1 MCGVAGYINL
11 DGEPA
16 ASTIVTSMMKAIRHR
31 GPDGEG
37 SYIDGQVGL
46 GHVRLSIIDLTDGGR
61 QPMQSPSGR
70 YIIIYNG
77 ELYNFLE
84 LRVELQSK
92 GVSFTSRSD
101 TEVILRAYEV
111 WGDDA
116 FERFNGMFALAIWD
130 KEKRILTLARDRMGV
145 KPLYVAYNG
154 VTFAFGSEVK
164 AIFGTPW
171 FKPRLDLAGLREYL
185 TFQNF
190 YGERTLFHGIS
201 LMSPGTITKVSAS
214 GAAISQRTFS
224 VIQFNSVETLSSE
237 AEVAEELSHRFA
249 QAVSRQLIA
258 DVDVGAYLSGG
269 MDSGSIVSVAA
280 SKVDNLRTF
289 TCGFDTSSS
298 VGMEQYFDER
308 KDAELMSAVFETEH
322 YEMVLKAGDMEK
334 VLPGLV
340 HHLEEPRVGQ
350 SYPNYYIARL
360 ASKFNKVVLSGAGGD
375 ELFGGYP
382 WRCLP
387 CLDRDPEV
395 FQENVY
401 NQWQRILPDSDA
413 ALNFAPIWNE
423 VKDAH
428 PRDTFN
434 DAFTKPIS
442 DGVTGQVDAVL
453 TFETKTFLHGLLVVS
468 DKIAMA
474 HGLEER
480 VPFLDNDLVDFALAL
495 PAKYKIGGYPW
506 AKTQT
511 EADGERSTEGKK
523 ILRTA
528 LSSRIPSVIANRDK
542 QGFSAPDAGWFRGR
556 SAEFVSAR
564 IGNPHARIYRVLN
577 YAAISPLLDDHSQ
590 GQNRRL
596 LIWSLLYLEQI
607 FQEYDLV

>member
-1 MCGVAGYINL
+1 MCGISGYINL

-16 ASTIVTSMMKAIRHR
+16 ASTIVTAMMTAIRHR
-31 GPDGEG
+31 GPDGQG
-37 SYIDGQVGL
+37 SFIDGQVGL
-46 GHVRLSIIDLTDGGR
+46 GHVRLSIIDLSDGGR

-70 YIIIYNG
+70 YTIIYNG
-77 ELYNFLE
+77 ELYNYLE
-84 LRVELQSK
+84 LRVELQAK
-92 GVSFTSRSD
+92 GVAFTSSSD

-116 FERFNGMFALAIWD
+116 FVRFNGMFALAIWD
-130 KEKRILTLARDRMGV
+130 KETRILTLARDRMGV

-154 VTFAFGSEVK
+154 TTFAFGSEAK
-164 AIFGTPW
+164 AIFATPW

-190 YGERTLFHGIS
+190 YGERTLFEGIS
-201 LMSPGTITKVSAS
+201 LVTPGTIIKIDVGTSTVT
-214 GAAISQRTFS
+214 QNTFS
-224 VIQFNSVETLSSE
+224 NIQFNSVETSASE
-237 AEVAEELSHRFA
+237 ADIADELSHVFA

-280 SKVDNLRTF
+280 GQVENLRTF
-289 TCGFDTSSS
+289 TCGFDVSSS
-298 VGMEQYFDER
+298 VGMEAYFDER
-308 KDAELMSAVFETEH
+308 RDAELMAAVFETEH

-334 VLPGLV
+334 VLPALV
-340 HHLEEPRVGQ
+340 HHMEEPRVGQ

-387 CLDRDPEV
+387 CLHPDDSVFRD
-395 FQENVY
+395 NVY
-401 NQWQRILPDSDA
+401 MQWQRLLPDA
-413 ALNFAPIWNE
+413 QAEVNFAPVWGDIKAAN
-423 VKDAH
+423 
-428 PRDTFN
+428 PRDMFN
-434 DAFTKPIS
+434 DAFAMPIS
-442 DGVTGQVDAVL
+442 SGVTGQVDSVL
-453 TFETKTFLHGLLVVS
+453 TFETKTFLHGLLVMS

-480 VPFLDNDLVDFALAL
+480 VPFLDNDLVDFALSL
-495 PAKYKIGGYPW
+495 PAKYKIGGFPW
-506 AKTQT
+506 AETR
-511 EADGERSTEGKK
+511 EEGAYRSTEGKK
-523 ILRTA
+523 ILRSA
-528 LSSRIPSVIANRDK
+528 LSSRIPEVISNREK

-556 SAEFVSAR
+556 SADFVRAR

-577 YAAISPLLDDHSQ
+577 FEAISPLLDDHSQ

-607 FQEYDLV
+607 FQEYNLV